1 MAVKGKMNFLL
12 YFAAVPLYGLCFP
25 RILQGR
31 MYEIRGHTEI
41 PLVLSQQGGAEF
53 FFNPFIPGIHRQ
65 GFDFQYPDHP
75 ACR

>member
-12 YFAAVPLYGLCFP
+12 YFAAVPLYGLYFP

-41 PLVLSQQGGAEF
+41 PLVLS
-53 FFNPFIPGIHRQ
+53 
-65 GFDFQYPDHP
+65 
-75 ACR
+75 